1 MQLTFYQPA
10 VKRAVTYVYYIQ
22 NDLFLLQMHKKK
34 KSSELYHIYKS
45 TLVF

>member
-34 KSSELYHIYKS
+34 KVQSYTILINRR
-45 TLVF
+45 

>member
-10 VKRAVTYVYYIQ
+10 VERAVTYVYYIQ

-34 KSSELYHIYKS
+34 SSELYHIYKS